1 MPRSPDPNSRTTP
14 VTIKVTRAEAE
25 KLKRLGGG
33 TSAGKGLRKALE
45 RYWSLSMLRSE
56 K

>member
-14 VTIKVTRAEAE
+14 VTIKVTRDEAE
-25 KLKRLGGG
+25 KLSRLGG
-33 TSAGKGLRKALE
+33 SPGKGLRQVLNKHWM
-45 RYWSLSMLRSE
+45 RSILRSE